1 MTEEQVRETIRAYI
15 VTTWLSG
22 DARGFDDET
31 DLVQAGILDSFSTLD
46 LAAFLDQRFATALE
60 PTDINT
66 DSFRNVDSLAR
77 IVLDKALRIRAAS
90 AAS

>member
-1 MTEEQVRETIRAYI
+1 MNELSVRETIRAYI
-15 VTTWLSG
+15 VSTWLSG

-46 LAAFLDQRFATALE
+46 VAAFLGQQFHTTLE

-66 DSFRNVDSLAR
+66 ESFRNVNSLAR
-77 IVLDKALRIRAAS
+77 TVLAKRVHSQAA
-90 AAS
+90 